1 MKIIFFLVSLILLFG
16 CNIIEETNW
25 SFLPPVKNE
34 WESVNTF
41 GGSKED
47 IANAIIS
54 TKDGGFAIIGNTKS
68 VDGDFYFKKREGSD
82 LFLMKFNY
90 LSELQ
95 WTKTYGGSD
104 DDRGHGLVQLS
115 DGGYVLVG
123 YSKSSD
129 GDTSQNK
136 GQHDNWV
143 IRTDPKGKILWEKSF
158 GFLGHDHAYNII
170 KTSDGGLFFN
180 GFLDVTASNG
190 LGQNKIYAHSSSR
203 HGAGEFWAHKIDLEG
218 NLQWRYYYGGTSNDR
233 SYDSIETSKGDFILV
248 GTSESQDEDI
258 KNPNGGYDIWV
269 IKIDKNGKLLWEKSI
284 GGTEYDSGKS
294 VMELPSGDILVLG
307 STYSKNGNILDASGS
322 SDIILSKLSSNGEI
336 KEVRNIGT
344 KGFETANS
352 FIRRPDGTLVLV
364 GHSNNETNII
374 DNLQIGNDIA
384 IFYTLENGIVIKKNT
399 LGDIGFD
406 QGNDLIYDDNGRLI
420 VIGSTENNLEGI
432 SKDNPNTDVIIA
444 FWH

>member
-1 MKIIFFLVSLILLFG
+1 M
-16 CNIIEETNW
+16 
-25 SFLPPVKNE
+25 
-34 WESVNTF
+34 
-41 GGSKED
+41 
-47 IANAIIS
+47 
-54 TKDGGFAIIGNTKS
+54 
-68 VDGDFYFKKREGSD
+68 
-82 LFLMKFNY
+82 
-90 LSELQ
+90 
-95 WTKTYGGSD
+95 
-104 DDRGHGLVQLS
+104 
-115 DGGYVLVG
+115 
-123 YSKSSD
+123 
-129 GDTSQNK
+129 
-136 GQHDNWV
+136 
-143 IRTDPKGKILWEKSF
+143 
-158 GFLGHDHAYNII
+158 
-170 KTSDGGLFFN
+170 
-180 GFLDVTASNG
+180 
-190 LGQNKIYAHSSSR
+190 
-203 HGAGEFWAHKIDLEG
+203 FWAHKIDLEG

-307 STYSKNGNILDASGS
+307 SSYSKNGNILDASGS

-352 FIRRPDGTLVLV
+352 FIRRTDGTLVLV
-364 GHSNNETNII
+364 GHSNNETSII

-420 VIGSTENNLEGI
+420 VIGSSENNLEGI